1 MVGLGL
7 EVGLLSIELDF
18 LPRVG
23 QWIAPLVSVCLVG
36 WLRLLLGHRKQCTF
50 AKRTR
55 ENTHTH
61 THTHTHTPSLLA
73 SSLFIK
79 QQLTHVK

>member
-7 EVGLLSIELDF
+7 EVGLLSLELDF
-18 LPRVG
+18 LPRVD

-36 WLRLLLGHRKQCTF
+36 WLLLLLGQRRQCTF
-50 AKRTR
+50 AKRIR
-55 ENTHTH
+55 EN

-73 SSLFIK
+73 SNLFIK